1 VAKRGVTDAARE
13 RAARIDEL
21 AYDYR
26 DRDLEA
32 VVACNLCGST
42 NHVQVSR
49 RDRYG
54 YPAVMRV
61 CARCGLG
68 FLSPRL
74 AAAEYADFYARV
86 YRPLVSAYH
95 GRLIDAETVQVE
107 QREYAAELL
116 GFLQQHLTA
125 TPADVLDIGGS
136 TGVVAAA
143 VRSAFGSAVTV
154 LDPAP
159 DELAVAGTAGLETVE
174 GFAEDFEPGG
184 RRWQLVLLCQTIDH
198 LLDVSATLKAVR
210 ALLADGGRF
219 FVDVLDVEFTARRC
233 GSIEGAVKIDHPYY
247 LTRATACGYF
257 ACVGL
262 EIVAERMA
270 DDGHWGFLLTP
281 GNPPE
286 PDWDKLREEAE
297 SFLDFLWRLRA
308 RG

>member
-1 VAKRGVTDAARE
+1 VAKPGVTAAVRE

-21 AYDYR
+21 AYNYE
-26 DRDLEA
+26 DRELEA
-32 VVACNLCGST
+32 VLTCNLCGST
-42 NHVQVSR
+42 NHVEVSR

-54 YPAVMRV
+54 YPAVLRV
-61 CARCGLG
+61 CIRCGLC

-74 AAAEYADFYARV
+74 TAAEYAEFYAGV

-95 GRLIDAETVQVE
+95 GRLIDAQTVQVE
-107 QREYAAELL
+107 QREYAAKLL
-116 GFLQQHLTA
+116 GFLQRHLVA

-143 VRSAFGSAVTV
+143 VRDAFGSAATV

-159 DELAVAGTAGLETVE
+159 DELAVAAAAGLETVE
-174 GFAEDFEPGG
+174 AFAEDFEPGG

-198 LLDVSATLKAVR
+198 LLDVSATLQALR
-210 ALLADGGRF
+210 DLLADGGRL
-219 FVDVLDVEFTARRC
+219 FVDVLDVEFMAARC

-262 EIVAERMA
+262 ELVAERMA

-281 GNPPE
+281 GNPRE
-286 PDWDKLREEAE
+286 PDWDKLREEAVG
-297 SFLDFLWRLRA
+297 FLDFVWRLRA